1 MKRTIL
7 IFTALIVALFSL
19 MQLGKYVLVQNSSS
33 AEWIIAGI
41 AIAFFFIGILI
52 NRKSQQKETLKAGK
66 ASSRQLSKLG
76 LSKREYEVLIHLSEG
91 HSNKEIADLLFVT
104 ESTIKTHVSNILL
117 KLDARRRTE
126 AIAKALELDLIVR

>member
-1 MKRTIL
+1 
-7 IFTALIVALFSL
+7 

-66 ASSRQLSKLG
+66 ASSRQLSELG

-126 AIAKALELDLIVR
+126 AIAKARELDLIVR

>member
-1 MKRTIL
+1 
-7 IFTALIVALFSL
+7 

-41 AIAFFFIGILI
+41 AVAFFFIGILI

-66 ASSRQLSKLG
+66 ASSSQLRELG

-126 AIAKALELDLIVR
+126 AIAKARELDLLVR